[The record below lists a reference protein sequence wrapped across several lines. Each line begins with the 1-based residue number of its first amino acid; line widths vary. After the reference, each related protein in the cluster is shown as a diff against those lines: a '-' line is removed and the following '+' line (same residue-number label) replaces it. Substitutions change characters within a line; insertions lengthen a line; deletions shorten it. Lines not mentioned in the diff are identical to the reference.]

1 MRPCKKRIH
10 KAKPCEVRLTLGQY
24 VSLCLFSDTRRN
36 RSLCSPSGLRTNLYQ
51 RREAGSEDSPKI
63 LLQSNYIA
71 VPAQSRSIASMTI
84 DRFNLPRSKRDKN
97 NRQIIPL
104 QIINNLTK
112 SCFSILLLME
122 VLSRRSTCCQPRALP
137 PFLCSPHIWIR
148 NISYSPFTTAVSVF
162 IDFYSSL

>member
-1 MRPCKKRIH
+1 MISRHSEKS
-10 KAKPCEVRLTLGQY
+10 KPLEPVRLEDK
-24 VSLCLFSDTRRN
+24 SLSKEDSR
-36 RSLCSPSGLRTNLYQ
+36 
-51 RREAGSEDSPKI
+51 SEDSSKS
-63 LLQSNYIA
+63 LLQSNNIA

-84 DRFNLPRSKRDKN
+84 DRFNLPTSKRDKN

-112 SCFSILLLME
+112 SCFSVLLLME